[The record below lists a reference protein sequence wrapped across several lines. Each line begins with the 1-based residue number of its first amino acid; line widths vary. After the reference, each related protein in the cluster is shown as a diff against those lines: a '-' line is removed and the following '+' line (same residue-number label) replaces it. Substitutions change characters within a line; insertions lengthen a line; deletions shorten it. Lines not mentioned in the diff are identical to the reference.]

1 MATASFSVIPASLI
15 TLYGCAN
22 NFSSSLVHIRIYNVT
37 CSKRLGVILLLPHA
51 RASLSTVMPDIAVDS
66 SFRCFPYYFDGFRQA
81 KIHRGFE

>member
-22 NFSSSLVHIRIYNVT
+22 NFSSSLVQIYNVT
-37 CSKRLGVILLLPHA
+37 CSKRLVVILLLPHA

-66 SFRCFPYYFDGFRQA
+66 SFSYFDGFRQA